1 MMPEPIAALRQA
13 IETVRAQIPKGELT
27 RGSVERLLEAAEAVC
42 ARAPE
47 RAAGQATKPTSRGL
61 SKRQETRARWA
72 EVARQNEKDN
82 LPSPMAAE

>member
-1 MMPEPIAALRQA
+1 MTTEPITALRQA

-42 ARAPE
+42 AGAPD
-47 RAAGQATKPTSRGL
+47 RPSRPKPTSSRR

-72 EVARQNEKDN
+72 EIARQNEEGNPK
-82 LPSPMAAE
+82 SPMAAE

>member
-1 MMPEPIAALRQA
+1 MMPEPITALRQA

-42 ARAPE
+42 AGTPDRSSRPLKAPS
-47 RAAGQATKPTSRGL
+47 SRL

-72 EVARQNEKDN
+72 EIARQNEKDT
-82 LPSPMAAE
+82 PQSPMAAE

>member
-1 MMPEPIAALRQA
+1 MMPEPITALRQA

-42 ARAPE
+42 ARVPD
-47 RAAGQATKPTSRGL
+47 RAAGQATKSTSRRL

-72 EVARQNEKDN
+72 EVARQNEKDDS
-82 LPSPMAAE
+82 PSPLAAQ